1 MSLVKAHPEVG
12 RPTSERGLL
21 NKGCKNQCYPWP
33 ESPVNKL
40 FTVSNGRSWTVGAEP
55 GSLRRRCSEDHDAIS
70 SAGPMIVRC
79 RVRICPDLSRF
90 VWIGPDPARF
100 RQISSMRIHELAGS
114 CIGAGDG
121 EQAEIRRCEQALE
134 NPMLVRSP
142 QELVVGRDRPARRI
156 DRVDAVAILVAN
168 DNVG

>member
-33 ESPVNKL
+33 ESPVNKP
-40 FTVSNGRSWTVGAEP
+40 FTVSNGRSWTVGAVP

-79 RVRICPDLSRF
+79 RVQICPDSSGSVQIRPGFDSFPPCESTNWQDLASGQATVNRRRYVGVSR
-90 VWIGPDPARF
+90 P
-100 RQISSMRIHELAGS
+100 
-114 CIGAGDG
+114 
-121 EQAEIRRCEQALE
+121 
-134 NPMLVRSP
+134 
-142 QELVVGRDRPARRI
+142 
-156 DRVDAVAILVAN
+156 
-168 DNVG
+168 